1 MTLNLK
7 TASIGL
13 YVYQMKAS
21 NPANVKVA
29 IEYII
34 DLLVSTNDLKIENY
48 KTMTLFLSN
57 KS

>member
-1 MTLNLK
+1 
-7 TASIGL
+7 
-13 YVYQMKAS
+13 MKAS
-21 NPANVKVA
+21 NPANVKIA

-34 DLLVSTNDLKIENY
+34 DLLVSPNDLKIENY